1 MEGNLC
7 FKIDWASLIVGR
19 KFTIFALFC
28 FVLLC
33 IWGQFPSTSPWGAYI
48 CSGNLK
54 EGFLHY
60 EFEELIFGGLIH
72 GGAYFRNFTVLIFIH
87 CFNPLSP
94 NSDQDQFSPNGV
106 HTLSR
111 DKFWELIKWSPKRK
125 YFDLFSNSLNLLFKE
140 MYIDISLE
148 NLLVDRYWG

>member
-1 MEGNLC
+1 MEGNLR

-19 KFTIFALFC
+19 KFTIFALFY
-28 FVLLC
+28 FVFEGNFQVQAPGGLIL
-33 IWGQFPSTSPWGAYI
+33 F

-60 EFEELIFGGLIH
+60 EFEELIFGGLVH
-72 GGAYFRNFTVLIFIH
+72 GGAYFWNFTVLIFIH

-111 DKFWELIKWSPKRK
+111 DKF
-125 YFDLFSNSLNLLFKE
+125 
-140 MYIDISLE
+140 
-148 NLLVDRYWG
+148 